1 MEEGFALAG
10 GAGLEMLGGA
20 GCAGKCCETT
30 EDGCLG
36 SEPETTREP
45 RREDGAGLHHALQL
59 NGFSLEGGLRR
70 GFLPRRGERLIYP

>member
-36 SEPETTREP
+36 GEP
-45 RREDGAGLHHALQL
+45 
-59 NGFSLEGGLRR
+59 
-70 GFLPRRGERLIYP
+70 